1 MTEGRNRGSDRGKRQ
16 QKKWQERDRGEEKE
30 GSDRAGEIRCVRHR
44 VYRRI
49 NGRKETVV
57 MRDRRET
64 DGDSKGKDRGS
75 DRGKR
80 QEEKRRKKRQ
90 KGRDI
95 GER

>member
-1 MTEGRNRGSDRGKRQ
+1 M
-16 QKKWQERDRGEEKE
+16 
-30 GSDRAGEIRCVRHR
+30 RHR

-49 NGRKETVV
+49 NCRKETVV
-57 MRDRRET
+57 MRDRRQTE
-64 DGDSKGKDRGS
+64 GDSKEKDIGS